1 MRLKYQIFPFS
12 LLVKELPWQGNRL
25 KRGRTRAM
33 VKIAKINQAAEIL
46 KGVAFETPLVYSN
59 YLSQQYDA
67 RVHLKLENLQK
78 TGSFKFRGA
87 YHKLG
92 TIRKD
97 LGPKGV
103 VTASAG
109 NHAQGVAHAAQ
120 LMSISSTIVMPKWA
134 SISKQIATRSY
145 GGQVV
150 LIGQS
155 LKESLDQAHKLEAE
169 GRAFIHPYDD
179 EDIIAGQGTVGLE
192 IVSQLPEVEKIL
204 VPIGGGGLIA
214 GISAAVKSLRPQT
227 SIVGVQAASC
237 ASAAAA
243 LKSGKRVTVPAKHS
257 IADGISVKKVGR
269 LPFAIIRE
277 LVDSVVTVEEEEIA
291 AAMLELLER
300 KKVLAEGSG
309 AVPLAALMGDQLGS
323 LRGQSVVLVI
333 SGGNVDT
340 HLLGRILRKGLFKT
354 SRIMR
359 LSVQLRDVP
368 GSLADL
374 LKVIADCRGNILH
387 VFHDRLG
394 RHLPVELSR
403 VELEI
408 ETRGSNHIKELLS
421 ALSSSGY
428 EVDTL

>member
-1 MRLKYQIFPFS
+1 MK
-12 LLVKELPWQGNRL
+12 
-25 KRGRTRAM
+25 AM
-33 VKIAKINQAAEIL
+33 VKIDKINRAAEIL

-59 YLSQQYDA
+59 YLSRRFDA
-67 RVHLKLENLQK
+67 RVYLKLENLQK

-87 YHKLG
+87 YHKLAN
-92 TIRKD
+92 IRED
-97 LGPKGV
+97 LGPEGV
-103 VTASAG
+103 VAASAG

-120 LMSISSTIVMPKWA
+120 LMSISSTIVMPQWA
-134 SISKQIATRSY
+134 SISKQTATRSY

-155 LKESLDQAHKLEAE
+155 LEESLEHARKLEAE

-214 GISAAVKSLRPQT
+214 GISIAVKSLRPQA
-227 SIVGVQAASC
+227 SIIGVQAASC
-237 ASAAAA
+237 ASATAA
-243 LKSGKRVTVPAKHS
+243 LRLGKRITIPAKHS
-257 IADGISVKKVGR
+257 IADGISVKKVGK
-269 LPFAIIRE
+269 LPFAVIRKF
-277 LVDSVVTVEEEEIA
+277 VDRVVEVEEEEIA

-309 AVPLAALMGDQLGS
+309 AVPLAALMGDQLVS

-354 SRIMR
+354 NRIMR

-368 GSLADL
+368 GALADL
-374 LKVIADCRGNILH
+374 LKVVADCRGNVLH

-408 ETRGSNHIKELLS
+408 ETRGSDHIEELLK
-421 ALSSSGY
+421 ALSGSGY
-428 EVDTL
+428 EVDTP

>member
-1 MRLKYQIFPFS
+1 
-12 LLVKELPWQGNRL
+12 
-25 KRGRTRAM
+25 M
-33 VKIAKINQAAEIL
+33 VTIAKINQAAEIL
-46 KGVAFETPLVYSN
+46 KDVAFETPLVYSD
-59 YLSQQYDA
+59 YLSRKFDA

-87 YHKLG
+87 YHKLV

-120 LMSISSTIVMPKWA
+120 LMSISSTIVMPEWA
-134 SISKQIATRSY
+134 SISKQTATRSY

-150 LIGQS
+150 LTGQS
-155 LKESLDQAHKLEAE
+155 LEESLDQAHKLEAE

-227 SIVGVQAASC
+227 SIIGVQAASC

-243 LKSGKRVTVPAKHS
+243 LRLGKRVTVPAKHS
-257 IADGISVKKVGR
+257 IADGISVKKVGQ
-269 LPFAIIRE
+269 LPFAIIRK

-300 KKVLAEGSG
+300 KKILAEGSG

-359 LSVQLRDVP
+359 LSVQLWDVP
-368 GSLADL
+368 GALADL

-394 RHLPVELSR
+394 RHLPVDLSR

-408 ETRGSNHIKELLS
+408 ETRGSKHIEELLS
-421 ALSSSGY
+421 VLSSNGY
-428 EVDTL
+428 EVETL

>member
-1 MRLKYQIFPFS
+1 
-12 LLVKELPWQGNRL
+12 
-25 KRGRTRAM
+25 M
-33 VKIAKINQAAEIL
+33 VTIAKINQAAEIL
-46 KGVAFETPLVYSN
+46 KDVAFETPLVYSN
-59 YLSQQYDA
+59 YLSRKFDA

-87 YHKLG
+87 YHKLV
-92 TIRKD
+92 TILKD

-120 LMSISSTIVMPKWA
+120 LMSISSTIVMPEWA
-134 SISKQIATRSY
+134 SISKQTATRSY

-150 LIGQS
+150 LTGQS
-155 LKESLDQAHKLEAE
+155 LEESLAQAHKLEAE

-227 SIVGVQAASC
+227 SIIGVQAASC

-243 LKSGKRVTVPAKHS
+243 LRSGKRVTVLAKHS
-257 IADGISVKKVGR
+257 IADGISVKKVGQ
-269 LPFAIIRE
+269 LPFAIIRK

-300 KKVLAEGSG
+300 KKILAEGSG

-359 LSVQLRDVP
+359 LSVQLWDVP
-368 GSLADL
+368 GALADL

-394 RHLPVELSR
+394 RHLPVDLSR

-408 ETRGSNHIKELLS
+408 ETRGSKHIEELLS
-421 ALSSSGY
+421 VLSSNGY
-428 EVDTL
+428 EVETL

>member
-1 MRLKYQIFPFS
+1 
-12 LLVKELPWQGNRL
+12 
-25 KRGRTRAM
+25 M
-33 VKIAKINQAAEIL
+33 VKIDKINRAAEIL

-59 YLSQQYDA
+59 YLSRRFDA
-67 RVHLKLENLQK
+67 RVYLKLENLQK

-87 YHKLG
+87 YHKLAN
-92 TIRKD
+92 IRED
-97 LGPKGV
+97 LGPEGV
-103 VTASAG
+103 VAASAG

-120 LMSISSTIVMPKWA
+120 LMSISSTIVMPQWA
-134 SISKQIATRSY
+134 SISKQTATRSY

-155 LKESLDQAHKLEAE
+155 LEESLEHARKLEAE

-214 GISAAVKSLRPQT
+214 GISIAVKSLRPQA
-227 SIVGVQAASC
+227 SIIGVQAASC

-243 LKSGKRVTVPAKHS
+243 LRLGKRITIPAKHS
-257 IADGISVKKVGR
+257 IADGISVKKVGK
-269 LPFAIIRE
+269 LPFAVIRKF
-277 LVDSVVTVEEEEIA
+277 VDRVVEVEEEEIA

-309 AVPLAALMGDQLGS
+309 AVPLAALMGDQLVS

-354 SRIMR
+354 NRIMR

-368 GSLADL
+368 GALADL
-374 LKVIADCRGNILH
+374 LKVVADCRGNVLH

-408 ETRGSNHIKELLS
+408 ETRGSDHIEELLK
-421 ALSSSGY
+421 ALSGSGY
-428 EVDTL
+428 EVDTP

>member
-1 MRLKYQIFPFS
+1 MRLEYLFFAVPS
-12 LLVKELPWQGNRL
+12 RPLSWQGNQNIFVRI
-25 KRGRTRAM
+25 KAM
-33 VKIAKINQAAEIL
+33 VKIDKINQAAEIL
-46 KGVAFETPLVYSN
+46 KDIAFETPLVYSN
-59 YLSQQYDA
+59 YLSRQFDA
-67 RVHLKLENLQK
+67 KIYLKLENLQK

-87 YHKLG
+87 YHKLAK
-92 TIRKD
+92 IREA
-97 LGPKGV
+97 LGPDGV

-120 LMSISSTIVMPKWA
+120 LMSISSTIVMPEWA
-134 SISKQIATRSY
+134 SISKQTATRSY
-145 GGQVV
+145 GGRVV
-150 LIGQS
+150 LTGQS
-155 LKESLDQAHKLEAE
+155 LKESLDQAHKLAAE

-192 IVSQLPEVEKIL
+192 IVSQLPEVEKVL

-214 GISAAVKSLRPQT
+214 GISAAVKSLRPQA
-227 SIVGVQAASC
+227 SIIGVQAACC

-243 LKSGKRVTVPAKHS
+243 LSHGKPVTVPAKHS
-257 IADGISVKKVGR
+257 IADGISVKQVGQ
-269 LPFAIIRE
+269 LTFAIIRK
-277 LVDSVVTVEEEEIA
+277 LVDSVVAVEEEEIA
-291 AAMLELLER
+291 AAILELLER

-309 AVPLAALMGDQLGS
+309 AVPLAALMGNQLGS

-354 SRIMR
+354 SRIMK

-368 GSLADL
+368 GALADL
-374 LKVIADCRGNILH
+374 LKVVADCRGNILH

-408 ETRGSNHIKELLS
+408 ETRGSDHIEELLNT
-421 ALSSSGY
+421 LTDSGY

>member
-1 MRLKYQIFPFS
+1 
-12 LLVKELPWQGNRL
+12 
-25 KRGRTRAM
+25 M
-33 VKIAKINQAAEIL
+33 VKIDKINQAAEIL
-46 KGVAFETPLVYSN
+46 KDIAFVTPLVYSN
-59 YLSQQYDA
+59 YLSRQFDA
-67 RVHLKLENLQK
+67 KVYLKLENLQK

-87 YHKLG
+87 YHKLAK
-92 TIRKD
+92 IRET
-97 LGPKGV
+97 LSPEGV

-120 LMSISSTIVMPKWA
+120 LMSISSTIVMPEWA
-134 SISKQIATRSY
+134 SISKQTATRSY
-145 GGQVV
+145 GGRV
-150 LIGQS
+150 LLTGQS
-155 LKESLDQAHKLEAE
+155 LKESLDQAHKLAAE

-192 IVSQLPEVEKIL
+192 IVSQLPEVEKVL

-214 GISAAVKSLRPQT
+214 GISAAVKSLRPQA
-227 SIVGVQAASC
+227 SIIGVQAACC

-243 LKSGKRVTVPAKHS
+243 LSLGKPVAVPAEHS
-257 IADGISVKKVGR
+257 IADGISVKKLGQ
-269 LPFAIIRE
+269 LTFAIIQK
-277 LVDSVVTVEEEEIA
+277 LVDRVVTVEEEEIA
-291 AAMLELLER
+291 AAILELLER

-354 SRIMR
+354 SRIMK

-368 GSLADL
+368 GALADL
-374 LKVIADCRGNILH
+374 LKVVADCRGNILH

-394 RHLPVELSR
+394 HHLPVDLSR

-408 ETRGSNHIKELLS
+408 ETRGSDHIDELLS
-421 ALSSSGY
+421 ALSSNGY
-428 EVDTL
+428 KVDTL

>member
-1 MRLKYQIFPFS
+1 
-12 LLVKELPWQGNRL
+12 
-25 KRGRTRAM
+25 M
-33 VKIAKINQAAEIL
+33 VTIDKISQAAEIL

-59 YLSQQYDA
+59 YLSLRFDA
-67 RVHLKLENLQK
+67 RVHLKLENLQR

-87 YHKLG
+87 YHKLAN
-92 TIRKD
+92 IRKD
-97 LGPKGV
+97 LGPEGV
-103 VTASAG
+103 VAASAG

-120 LMSISSTIVMPKWA
+120 LMSIASTIVMPEWA
-134 SISKQIATRSY
+134 SISKQTATRSY

-150 LIGQS
+150 LTGQS
-155 LKESLDQAHKLEAE
+155 LEESLDRAHTLEAE

-204 VPIGGGGLIA
+204 VPIGGGGLIS
-214 GISAAVKSLRPQT
+214 GIAVAVKSLRPQA
-227 SIVGVQAASC
+227 SIIGVQAASC
-237 ASAAAA
+237 TSAAAA
-243 LKSGKRVTVPAKHS
+243 LRLGKRVTVPAKHS
-257 IADGISVKKVGR
+257 IADGISVKKIGL
-269 LPFAIIRE
+269 LPFAIIRK
-277 LVDSVVTVEEEEIA
+277 LVDSVVAVEEEDIA

-309 AVPLAALMGDQLGS
+309 AVPLAALMGDQLES
-323 LRGQSVVLVI
+323 IRGQSVVLVI

-368 GSLADL
+368 GALADL
-374 LKVIADCRGNILH
+374 LKVVADCRGNILH

-408 ETRGSNHIKELLS
+408 ETRGSNHHEEILR
-421 ALSSSGY
+421 ALSGSGY

>member
-1 MRLKYQIFPFS
+1 MK
-12 LLVKELPWQGNRL
+12 
-25 KRGRTRAM
+25 AM
-33 VKIAKINQAAEIL
+33 VKIDKINRAAEIL

-59 YLSQQYDA
+59 YLSRRFDA
-67 RVHLKLENLQK
+67 RVYLKLENLQK

-87 YHKLG
+87 YHKLAN
-92 TIRKD
+92 IRED
-97 LGPKGV
+97 LGPEGV
-103 VTASAG
+103 VAASAG

-120 LMSISSTIVMPKWA
+120 LMSISSTIVMPQWA
-134 SISKQIATRSY
+134 SISKQTATRSY

-155 LKESLDQAHKLEAE
+155 LEESLEHARKLEAE

-214 GISAAVKSLRPQT
+214 GISIAVKSLRPQA
-227 SIVGVQAASC
+227 SIIGVQAASC

-243 LKSGKRVTVPAKHS
+243 LRLGKRITIPAKHS
-257 IADGISVKKVGR
+257 IADGISVKKVGK
-269 LPFAIIRE
+269 LPFAVIRKF
-277 LVDSVVTVEEEEIA
+277 VDRVVEVEEEEIA

-309 AVPLAALMGDQLGS
+309 AVPLAALMGDQLVS

-354 SRIMR
+354 NRIMR

-368 GSLADL
+368 GALADL
-374 LKVIADCRGNILH
+374 LKVVADCRGNVLH

-408 ETRGSNHIKELLS
+408 ETRGSDHIEELLK
-421 ALSSSGY
+421 ALSGSGY
-428 EVDTL
+428 EVDTP

>member
-1 MRLKYQIFPFS
+1 
-12 LLVKELPWQGNRL
+12 
-25 KRGRTRAM
+25 M
-33 VKIAKINQAAEIL
+33 VKMDQINQAAEVL

-59 YLSQQYDA
+59 YLSRQFDA
-67 RVHLKLENLQK
+67 KVHLKLENLQK

-87 YHKLG
+87 YHKLAN
-92 TIRKD
+92 IREN
-97 LGPKGV
+97 LGPEGV

-109 NHAQGVAHAAQ
+109 NHAQGVAYAAQ
-120 LMSISSTIVMPKWA
+120 LMSISSTIVMPEWA
-134 SISKQIATRSY
+134 SISKQTATRSY
-145 GGQVV
+145 GGRIV
-150 LIGQS
+150 LFGQS
-155 LKESLDQAHKLEAE
+155 LQESLDQAHKLEAE

-214 GISAAVKSLRPQT
+214 GISAAVKSLRPQA
-227 SIVGVQAASC
+227 SIIGVQAASC

-243 LKSGKRVTVPAKHS
+243 LRLGKRVTVPARPS
-257 IADGISVKKVGR
+257 IADGISVKKVGK
-269 LPFAIIRE
+269 LPFAIIRK
-277 LVDSVVTVEEEEIA
+277 LVDRVVAVEEEEIA

-309 AVPLAALMGDQLGS
+309 AVPLAALMGDHLGN

-354 SRIMR
+354 NRIMR

-368 GSLADL
+368 GALADL
-374 LKVIADCRGNILH
+374 LQVVADCRGNILH

-394 RHLPVELSR
+394 RHLPVDLSR

-408 ETRGSNHIKELLS
+408 ETRGSNHIEELLN
-421 ALSSSGY
+421 ALSGSGY

>member
-1 MRLKYQIFPFS
+1 MRF
-12 LLVKELPWQGNRL
+12 
-25 KRGRTRAM
+25 RAM
-33 VKIAKINQAAEIL
+33 TKIERIYQAAEIL
-46 KGVAFETPLVYSN
+46 RGVVYETPLVYSN
-59 YLSQQYDA
+59 YLSRRFDA

-87 YHKLG
+87 YHKLAN
-92 TIRKD
+92 IRQD
-97 LGPKGV
+97 LGPEGV

-109 NHAQGVAHAAQ
+109 NHAQGVALAAQ
-120 LMSISSTIVMPKWA
+120 LMSISATIVMPEWA

-145 GGQVV
+145 GGRVV
-150 LIGQS
+150 LTGRS
-155 LKESLDQAHKLEAE
+155 LEESLNQAHKLAAE

-214 GISAAVKSLRPQT
+214 GISAAVKSLRSQA
-227 SIVGVQAASC
+227 SIIGVQASSC
-237 ASAAAA
+237 ASTVAA
-243 LKSGKRVTVPAKHS
+243 LRLGKRVTVPAKHS
-257 IADGISVKKVGR
+257 IADSISVKQVGK
-269 LPFAIIRE
+269 LPFATIRK
-277 LVDSVVTVEEEEIA
+277 LVDRVVTVEEEEIA

-309 AVPLAALMGDQLGS
+309 AVPLAALMGDQLGT

-354 SRIMR
+354 NRIMR
-359 LSVQLRDVP
+359 LSVQLRDIP
-368 GSLADL
+368 GALADL
-374 LKVIADCRGNILH
+374 LNVVADCRGNILH

-408 ETRGSNHIKELLS
+408 ETRGPDHIEELLN
-421 ALSSSGY
+421 ALNGSGY
-428 EVDTL
+428 EVNTL

>member
-1 MRLKYQIFPFS
+1 
-12 LLVKELPWQGNRL
+12 
-25 KRGRTRAM
+25 M
-33 VKIAKINQAAEIL
+33 VKIDKINQAAEIL
-46 KGVAFETPLVYSN
+46 RGVALETPLVYSN
-59 YLSQQYDA
+59 YLSRRFDA
-67 RVHLKLENLQK
+67 RVYLKLENLQK

-87 YHKLG
+87 YHKLAN
-92 TIRKD
+92 IRGA
-97 LGPKGV
+97 LGPEGV

-120 LMSISSTIVMPKWA
+120 LMSIPSTIVMPEWA
-134 SISKQIATRSY
+134 SISKQTATRSY
-145 GGQVV
+145 GGRVV

-155 LKESLDQAHKLEAE
+155 LEESLDQAHKLAAE

-192 IVSQLPEVEKIL
+192 IVCQLPEVEKIL
-204 VPIGGGGLIA
+204 VPVGGGGLIA
-214 GISAAVKSLRPQT
+214 GAAVKFLCPQA
-227 SIVGVQAASC
+227 SIIGVQAASC
-237 ASAAAA
+237 ASTAAA
-243 LKSGKRVTVPAKHS
+243 LRLGKRVTVPAKHS
-257 IADGISVKKVGR
+257 IADGISVKKVGK
-269 LPFAIIRE
+269 LPFAIIRK
-277 LVDSVVTVEEEEIA
+277 LVDRVVAVEEEEIA

-309 AVPLAALMGDQLGS
+309 AVPLAALMSDQLGS

-354 SRIMR
+354 NRIMR

-368 GSLADL
+368 GALADL
-374 LKVIADCRGNILH
+374 LKVVADCRGNILH

-394 RHLPVELSR
+394 RHLPVDLSR

-408 ETRGSNHIKELLS
+408 ETRGSDHIEELLN
-421 ALSSSGY
+421 ALSGSGY
-428 EVDTL
+428 EVDTI

>member
-1 MRLKYQIFPFS
+1 
-12 LLVKELPWQGNRL
+12 
-25 KRGRTRAM
+25 M
-33 VKIAKINQAAEIL
+33 VTIAKINQAAEIL
-46 KGVAFETPLVYSN
+46 KDVAFETPLVYSN
-59 YLSQQYDA
+59 YLSRKFDA

-87 YHKLG
+87 YHKLV

-97 LGPKGV
+97 LRTKGV

-120 LMSISSTIVMPKWA
+120 LMSISSTIVMPEWA
-134 SISKQIATRSY
+134 SISKQTATRSY

-150 LIGQS
+150 LTGQS
-155 LKESLDQAHKLEAE
+155 LEESLAQAHKLEAE

-227 SIVGVQAASC
+227 SIIGVQAASC

-243 LKSGKRVTVPAKHS
+243 LRSGKRVTVPAKHS
-257 IADGISVKKVGR
+257 IADGISVKKVGQ
-269 LPFAIIRE
+269 LPFAIIRK

-300 KKVLAEGSG
+300 KKILAEGSG

-368 GSLADL
+368 GALADL

-394 RHLPVELSR
+394 RHLPVDLSR

-408 ETRGSNHIKELLS
+408 ETRGSKHIEELLS
-421 ALSSSGY
+421 VLSSNGY
-428 EVDTL
+428 EVETL